1 MSSDNNLQEMEAG
14 TTQSKTAVNAGA
26 KAGDPMQKL
35 APGAVAGQT
44 GSYEDL
50 GGPTPDNYKSDDE
63 SAGEDP
69 RRNPQ
74 AGTRRCKQR
83 CKTCGCNEGYEGRG
97 RTRF

>member
-44 GSYEDL
+44 G
-50 GGPTPDNYKSDDE
+50 
-63 SAGEDP
+63 
-69 RRNPQ
+69 
-74 AGTRRCKQR
+74 
-83 CKTCGCNEGYEGRG
+83 
-97 RTRF
+97 FV

>member
-63 SAGEDP
+63 SAKAENP

-83 CKTCGCNEGYEGRG
+83 CESS
-97 RTRF
+97 